1 MLIGGVIFMRNIREK
16 LARFMYGRYGM
27 DELSYALFALYFVL
41 LVVNTFVNFR
51 IFPLLIWAALIIL
64 TFRTFS
70 RNIYKRRLENEK
82 FKKIWKP
89 VKSKGSLTLRRIKEI
104 KTRRYRKCPHCKCV
118 LRLPRKTGKHT
129 VDCPRCNKEFKVR
142 ILC

>member
-1 MLIGGVIFMRNIREK
+1 MRNISEK

-41 LVVNTFVNFR
+41 LIVNTFTHFKVFV
-51 IFPLLIWAALIIL
+51 LLVWAVLVVL
-64 TFRTFS
+64 TFRTLS

-82 FKKIWKP
+82 FMKIWKP
-89 VKSKGSLTLRRIKEI
+89 IKSKGSLTIRRIKEI
-104 KTRRYRKCPHCKCV
+104 KTRRYRKCPHCKSV

-129 VDCPRCNKEFKVR
+129 VNCPRCNKEFKLH
-142 ILC
+142 ILW